1 MKKALK
7 ELKIG
12 TSNQDDSNKT
22 TFQCVDVLE
31 QFKTIDGHAFKNVL
45 KR

>member
-1 MKKALK
+1 MKKTLK

-12 TSNQDDSNKT
+12 TSNQDDYNKT
-22 TFQCVDVLE
+22 IFQCVDVLE